1 MHAKLAGACRWAI
14 VMDVGWCW
22 SERLRFF
29 PSVPVLVLAALAGPA
44 LAEPA
49 ARTETVPLRVVV
61 LDEDAQDWI
70 TVSHGGTCATLSG
83 RVRIDFGPSA
93 GSVVIDTEYGGAGT
107 RDPAPVEVVTGPAV
121 VRPVPDGARGIEILL
136 QDLPPQGQVI
146 VTLDIDNERGWFA
159 GNRVMATPADIAG
172 STAEFA
178 PNARDAVRGVF
189 VDGRLAVL
197 PVEVACTDG
206 ASEPGAVPVA

>member
-1 MHAKLAGACRWAI
+1 
-14 VMDVGWCW
+14 V
-22 SERLRFF
+22 RFVRF
-29 PSVPVLVLAALAGPA
+29 VPILVLGTLAGPA

-49 ARTETVPLRVVV
+49 PRTETVPLRVMV

-83 RVRIDFGPSA
+83 RLRIDFGPSA

-107 RDPAPVEVVTGPAV
+107 RDPAPVQVVTGPAV
-121 VRPVPDGARGIEILL
+121 VLPVPDGARSIEIVL

-172 STAEFA
+172 STVEVV
-178 PNARDAVRGVF
+178 PQARDAVRGVF
-189 VDGRLAVL
+189 VDGRLAVV
-197 PVEVACTDG
+197 PVELPCTDG